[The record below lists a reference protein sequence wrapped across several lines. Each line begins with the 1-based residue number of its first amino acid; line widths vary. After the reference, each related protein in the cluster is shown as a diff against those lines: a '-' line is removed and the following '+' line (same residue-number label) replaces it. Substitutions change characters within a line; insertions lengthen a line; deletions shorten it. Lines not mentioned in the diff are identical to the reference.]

1 MYMYLR
7 AILPAEVLG
16 GSFGFYHPLGRE
28 AILIMKSL
36 NYCIACLAGVGL
48 MGTPVN
54 KLVRGPR
61 KVRICN
67 MGKRAKSRVES
78 LKA

>member
-1 MYMYLR
+1 M
-7 AILPAEVLG
+7 
-16 GSFGFYHPLGRE
+16 
-28 AILIMKSL
+28 LIMKSL

-67 MGKRAKSRVES
+67 MGKGAKSKVKS
-78 LKA
+78 FKAQVGGGFPERSRDSGEKDGRI

>member
-36 NYCIACLAGVGL
+36 NYCTSSLVGVVGL
-48 MGTPVN
+48 MGIPFNEPVGGGA
-54 KLVRGPR
+54 LER
-61 KVRICN
+61 
-67 MGKRAKSRVES
+67 
-78 LKA
+78 